1 MYRVNNKG
9 NYCHLEACY
18 LYTDLDLATDETGV
32 WVVYTT
38 TGDHGNLVLAR
49 VGEEEGRP
57 TLGQTWHTSLYKNS
71 ASNSFVAFGVLYA
84 TRYVS
89 ADAEEVLY
97 SFDTATGVERFD
109 LGIHM
114 TKMAGHIYSL
124 NYSPVDQML
133 HAYGEAF
140 MTSYK
145 VVFG

>member
-1 MYRVNNKG
+1 MFFFFPLYRVNNKG

-18 LYTDLDLATDETGV
+18 PYTDLDLATDETGV

-89 ADAEEVLY
+89 ADAEEVFY
-97 SFDTATGVERFD
+97 SFDTATGAACVRGSVYD
-109 LGIHM
+109 LLQGCVWVASLVCTRRRHN
-114 TKMAGHIYSL
+114 HILS
-124 NYSPVDQML
+124 MCR
-133 HAYGEAF
+133 
-140 MTSYK
+140 K
-145 VVFG
+145 